1 MQHLGK
7 GLDGEADLPEHNRR
21 AFLVKEA
28 GDRSRIADA
37 KAVRPALEDLVD
49 RRREAVGVDGGHK
62 TPDLGPDGEEEALP
76 RPRGGDRPG
85 PARLRI
91 LLLLLLLGR
100 LGYLEL
106 GLSYDEHTS
115 DLDDGGV
122 VTRVVVRRNLAAV
135 VADAYYG

>member
-21 AFLVKEA
+21 ALLVKEA

-76 RPRGGDRPG
+76 PPRGGDRPG

-91 LLLLLLLGR
+91 LLLLLLGR
-100 LGYLEL
+100 LGHLEL

-115 DLDDGGV
+115 DLNDGGV
-122 VTRVVVRRNLAAV
+122 VTCVVVRRDLAAV
-135 VADAYYG
+135 VVDAYHG